1 MRYDYVLNT
10 GDNLAHHFH
19 DAFQTAG
26 GKEADYRS
34 FVVKTLRFVNGM
46 LRKSF
51 PRTPLIYALGN
62 NDAVCGDYMVAP
74 NSKMLDR
81 VARDLPVIAG
91 RPQARHDFAV
101 GGFYVVP
108 HPRVPKHDIIALNSV
123 FWSIKYKDACNKAG
137 GDPGAAELDWLAWTL
152 YQEKLA
158 GRTASLAMHIPPGIN
173 GYTSSKHACPKT
185 GTRFWRKNATSR
197 FRALAAEYKDVLRAS
212 YAGHTHMD
220 DFRVLSDKSGAP
232 LLVTRITPAVSPR
245 FGNNPAFA
253 VLLYDRTD
261 AVVRNSAIIYLTN
274 ADAAGP
280 TVPAK
285 WAPEYAFAQTYG
297 VNRYTAAN
305 LAALAQRIPG
315 ARLGCR
321 AVVYE
326 ILSGR
331 SADADQ
337 QHELERLCLR
347 ADRADAGRLRGLPL
361 HGQRA
366 TAFKID
372 DSIAMVRPRGL
383 EPPRFYPLPPQGS
396 ASTNS
401 ATAALE
407 KDESVE
413 KPASLWR
420 RTM

>member
-1 MRYDYVLNT
+1 M
-10 GDNLAHHFH
+10 
-19 DAFQTAG
+19 
-26 GKEADYRS
+26 
-34 FVVKTLRFVNGM
+34 
-46 LRKSF
+46 
-51 PRTPLIYALGN
+51 
-62 NDAVCGDYMVAP
+62 CGDYKVAP

-91 RPQARHDFAV
+91 RPQARHDFAI

-137 GDPGAAELDWLAWTL
+137 GDPGAAELDWLAWML
-152 YQEKLA
+152 YQEKA
-158 GRTASLAMHIPPGIN
+158 GRPHRERSPCTFRPGS
-173 GYTSSKHACPKT
+173 TPTRHRSKRCPKT

-274 ADAAGP
+274 VDAAGP

-285 WAPEYAFAQTYG
+285 WAREYAFAQTYG
-297 VNRYTAAN
+297 VNSYTAAN
-305 LAALAQRIPG
+305 VAALAQRIAQG
-315 ARLGCR
+315 ISDHKAR
-321 AVVYE
+321 VP
-326 ILSGR
+326 R
-331 SADADQ
+331 S
-337 QHELERLCLR
+337 R
-347 ADRADAGRLRGLPL
+347 
-361 HGQRA
+361 
-366 TAFKID
+366 I
-372 DSIAMVRPRGL
+372 
-383 EPPRFYPLPPQGS
+383 
-396 ASTNS
+396 
-401 ATAALE
+401 
-407 KDESVE
+407 
-413 KPASLWR
+413 
-420 RTM
+420 